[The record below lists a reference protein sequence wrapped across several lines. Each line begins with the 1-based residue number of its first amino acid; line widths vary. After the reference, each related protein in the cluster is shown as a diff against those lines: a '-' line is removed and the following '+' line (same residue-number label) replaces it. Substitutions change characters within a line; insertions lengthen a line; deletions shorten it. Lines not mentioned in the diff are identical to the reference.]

1 MKTLE
6 NSNLLLINLARSL
19 LLTLLLSGLC
29 AQVFAESLPPLTKDV
44 DPSPESE
51 AGCPIPTL
59 EECMEP
65 GYLEGEL
72 DTLLGCGA
80 LQGANDWT
88 CSQLMQDEASQYQAK
103 PSVFAPSLV
112 ESGIVASAGAVPQ
125 DPEDATATRFV
136 GELTSPA
143 NQFYGMSILSD
154 SQLDE
159 YAIQDS
165 RGSWPLNGE
174 EFHWCKEYAYEKY
187 FDVTNFWYEVGRD
200 RHNHLRTFEIA
211 FGPAGEDSSIGT
223 HRLEGEILAGEDF
236 LDINDNPVLPS
247 ERLVHRNRFLDL
259 PTANVVNLPSGPIQL
274 GVDLRDSLREYS
286 DLGETIV
293 SAIESASSVMVT
305 KDMAFYKDH
314 FDNLTVEGRPKIG
327 GWDVPLSGNNGDDD
341 DRELI
346 AADDKTVVVEAED
359 DGPVYQAPGGPDE
372 LLAITGQVPTEFS
385 GPKVMRR
392 MFSTELNEL
401 YDLQRTKDLLVKQW
415 FNIDKHYRGSGW
427 TIFDLLDEMALDLT
441 ADIPDK
447 GDNNDLEASD
457 SLRVDDGGDGICCG
471 DELQNKA
478 VEGDDEPPVGTNKVI
493 VQLPSGTNSNLSPE
507 SAARKSV
514 LDGLIE
520 VYTKAMDSSLGVG
533 GGCLGDA
540 PTYCDFSVKEFA
552 LNAVTHAVNEQ
563 QDAYNE
569 CISLFPS
576 PLHHNLGET
585 RVIID
590 PEADIAFIPE
600 NERTF
605 LDSEDDLYIPWTD
618 VLNYGID
625 CTIIVP
631 DTLTATALE
640 QIAETTEYCK
650 SQIPAYKAEL
660 ASFLEAYEEQKLKA
674 EAMERLSQ
682 IPELIDPDTGEV
694 KQPGISSSWDE
705 QKGSKYFG
713 LGMHYQYAFEGN
725 VGNEICDFDI
735 VAGGEF
741 SADFDILTKT
751 IKLISAAAWV
761 RTAGGG
767 GPGDEAVDFHAEL
780 LDVPLFTPQKVP
792 SLQVGD
798 AVKIEFLEAGGSKGI
813 AEGGAEFNFFI
824 GPVPCSVEVGAG
836 GELGYEFSLEGD
848 AALVENN
855 NDGAIDICPRVIV
868 DGRLE
873 PYVSVHGF
881 MEVAIDVIIAE
892 AGIRGSLL
900 IVKAGVPV
908 DIYAR
913 LEADDENEP
922 IDLEFEI
929 GMTVSASF
937 ETLSG
942 NIEAY
947 ASLGPWDI
955 SKTIV
960 QWDGFRMEKE
970 LFSQGYSVSVR
981 DLTAALGN

>member
-1 MKTLE
+1 MKTQKK
-6 NSNLLLINLARSL
+6 SNLILIKRARSL
-19 LLTLLLSGLC
+19 LLTLFLISLC
-29 AQVFAESLPPLTKDV
+29 TKVFAESPLPTNEL
-44 DPSPESE
+44 E

-59 EECMEP
+59 EECMEQ

-72 DTLLGCGA
+72 DGPLGCGA

-112 ESGIVASAGAVPQ
+112 ESGIVASAGMVPQ

-136 GELTSPA
+136 GELTSPP
-143 NQFYGMSILSD
+143 NQFYGMSLLSD
-154 SQLDE
+154 SQLNE
-159 YAIQDS
+159 KAIEDS

-174 EFHWCKEYAYEKY
+174 EFHWCKEYAHEKY

-200 RHNHLRTFEIA
+200 RHNYLRTFEIA

-223 HRLEGEILAGEDF
+223 HRLADEISEGEDF
-236 LDINDNPVLPS
+236 LDIKGNPVLPS
-247 ERLVHRNRFLDL
+247 GRQVHRNRFLDL
-259 PTANVVNLPSGPIQL
+259 PNPIVVVLPNGSPLQL
-274 GVDLRDSLREYS
+274 GVDLGDSLREYS
-286 DLGETIV
+286 DAGETIV
-293 SAIESASSVMVT
+293 SAIESAGSVMVT
-305 KDMAFYKDH
+305 KDMAFYKNH
-314 FDNLTVEGRPKIG
+314 FDNLTVEGRRPSIG
-327 GWDVPLSGNNGDDD
+327 VWDVPMNGNNGNDDD
-341 DRELI
+341 DHELI
-346 AADDKTVVVEAED
+346 AADDKTVIVEAED
-359 DGPVYQAPGGPDE
+359 DDGPAKKDPGGADE
-372 LLAITGQVPTEFS
+372 LIPITGQVPLEFS
-385 GPKVMRR
+385 GQKVMRR

-415 FNIDKHYRGSGW
+415 FKIDKHYRGSGW
-427 TIFDLLDEMALDLT
+427 TIFDLLDEMTLDLT
-441 ADIPDK
+441 TDIPDRDFGNDIEAFDK
-447 GDNNDLEASD
+447 VQADN
-457 SLRVDDGGDGICCG
+457 DGIGICCG
-471 DELQNKA
+471 DQPQNKA
-478 VEGDDEPPVGTNKVI
+478 IEGDNEPPAGSDKVL
-493 VQLPSGTNSNLSPE
+493 VQLPSGTNSKLSPE
-507 SAARKSV
+507 SAARKAV
-514 LDGLIE
+514 LDGLID
-520 VYTKAMDSSLGVG
+520 VYTKAMDVSLGVE

-563 QDAYNE
+563 QDAYDE

-576 PLHHNLGET
+576 PLHNNLGKT

-600 NERTF
+600 HERTF
-605 LDSEDDLYIPWTD
+605 LDVEDDLYLAWLNLHD
-618 VLNYGID
+618 VYT
-625 CTIIVP
+625 CYAIVP

-640 QIAETTEYCK
+640 QIAETTEYCT
-650 SQIPAYKAEL
+650 SQIPVYKAAL
-660 ASFLEAYEEQKLKA
+660 ANFLEDYNEQKLKA

-705 QKGSKYFG
+705 LKGSTYFG
-713 LGMHYQYAFEGN
+713 LDMHYQYAFEGN
-725 VGNEICDFDI
+725 VAEEMCDFDI

-741 SADFDILTKT
+741 SASFKILTQS
-751 IKLISAAAWV
+751 IPLIDVAAW
-761 RTAGGG
+761 AGTTGHE
-767 GPGDEAVDFHAEL
+767 PDDEAVDFHAEL
-780 LDVPLFTPQKVP
+780 LGVPLFTPIKKE

-798 AVKIEFLEAGGSKGI
+798 NVEIEFLEAGGSKGV
-813 AEGGAEFNFFI
+813 AEGGAKFNFFI

-836 GELGYEFSLEGD
+836 GEIGYEFNMVGD
-848 AALVENN
+848 AALVEKN
-855 NDGAIDICPRVIV
+855 NDGAIDICPSVIV

-929 GMTVSASF
+929 GMKVSASF
-937 ETLSG
+937 ETFFG

-947 ASLGPWDI
+947 ARLGPWDI
-955 SKTIV
+955 SKTIL